1 MLLQKTDVN
10 ADEKADESVKIR
22 NPLLSGR
29 EEKDRGGLGCRNI
42 AHSLVLSFLSSPNE
56 RKYFEESK
64 RG

>member
-29 EEKDRGGLGCRNI
+29 EEKDGGLGCRNI
-42 AHSLVLSFLSSPNE
+42 AHSLALSFLSSPNE

>member
-29 EEKDRGGLGCRNI
+29 EEKDRGC
-42 AHSLVLSFLSSPNE
+42 
-56 RKYFEESK
+56 
-64 RG
+64 